1 MDLQKQIVEEEEAV
15 NANDEDDDAG
25 EIGRMDM
32 ENVVETTGHEIR
44 HLDEGAMRVE
54 RSDENEGEIE
64 GNGPPRK
71 RKRVKTGVEKKE
83 SAYLTL
89 YANTKSC
96 LRKVWDLYFKN
107 DKKGEPNYS

>member
-1 MDLQKQIVEEEEAV
+1 
-15 NANDEDDDAG
+15 
-25 EIGRMDM
+25 MDM

-64 GNGPPRK
+64 GNGLPKK
-71 RKRVKTGVEKKE
+71 RKRVKTAVEKRE

-107 DKKGEPNYS
+107 DKKSESNCS